1 MGSCLLENAFGK
13 CFWKNAFGKI
23 LLGKYLFD

>member
-13 CFWKNAFGKI
+13 RFWKNAFGKM